1 MSVFALNDELV
12 FPDPSLANSD
22 GLLAVGGDLSVNRLI
37 LAYRNGIFPWF
48 NDDSQILWWALDP
61 RMVLFPEKFKI
72 SKSLKKTLNKNEF
85 EIRFDSNFREVM
97 MQCGKIIRKD
107 QDSTWIT
114 NQMIESYHKLF
125 LNGSAHSVETY
136 LDNELVG
143 GLYGVSIGKVF
154 FGESMFHKV
163 TDASKVAFAHLIKKL
178 TALNFTIIDAQ
189 METPIIKSLG
199 GELIPLS
206 EYRNILSSSVDERD
220 LKNKW

>member
-1 MSVFALNDELV
+1 MSVFALTDELI

-22 GLLAVGGDLSVNRLI
+22 GLLAVGGDLSLDRLI
-37 LAYRNGIFPWF
+37 LAYKNGIFPWF

-72 SKSLKKTLNKNEF
+72 SKSFKKTLNKNKF
-85 EIRFDSNFREVM
+85 EIRFDTNFKEVIN
-97 MQCGKIIRKD
+97 QCGKIIRKD

-114 NQMIESYHKLF
+114 NKMIDAYHHLF
-125 LNGSAHSVETY
+125 LNGYAHSVETY
-136 LDNELVG
+136 MNDELVG

-163 TDASKVAFAHLIKKL
+163 NDASKVAFAHLIEKL
-178 TALNFTIIDAQ
+178 KILNFEIIDAQ

-206 EYRNILSSSVDERD
+206 EYRNILSSSIDESFT
-220 LKNKW
+220 KNKW